1 MKNYLKHLK
10 ERPAKILWLL
20 FIWVF
25 SIVYITFLTKARD
38 IIIEDNNS
46 IVYGLLWI
54 FIIVIFSI
62 ANYQPYKEYKDGL

>member
-1 MKNYLKHLK
+1 MKNYLRYLK

-20 FIWVF
+20 FIWIF
-25 SIVYITFLTKARD
+25 SIVYITFLTKVRD

-46 IVYGLLWI
+46 IVYGLLWL
-54 FIIVIFSI
+54 FIIIVFSI